1 MKNFYIPLILMIMG
15 SHLIAQPISDNNGL
29 TTTANIVTTL
39 TISNFSVPANNNR
52 LLVACTL
59 NASNA
64 AAPSLTFDGN
74 AMVSAIS
81 RTNTSGL
88 RVSMFVLA
96 LGNSGTTTSGN
107 IVATGTSLLQLGASS
122 YSNVDQATPTS
133 GGVSSVI
140 TNGSAS
146 SDIVMAWSAIV

>member
-1 MKNFYIPLILMIMG
+1 MG

-29 TTTANIVTTL
+29 TVTGNVVTTL
-39 TISNFSVPANNNR
+39 TISNFSVPAHNNR

-64 AAPSLTFDGN
+64 ATPTLTFGGN
-74 AMVSAIS
+74 AMTSAIS

-96 LGNSGTTTSGN
+96 LGNSGSATTGN
-107 IVATGTSLLQLGASS
+107 VVATGASF
-122 YSNVDQATPTS
+122 NLVPAHT
-133 GGVSSVI
+133 
-140 TNGSAS
+140 
-146 SDIVMAWSAIV
+146 VM